1 MNYTVAPTDAT
12 VAITCDQETGFT
24 REGNDVTFTAAAT
37 YVFTV
42 TATNDAGEAS
52 GTITV
57 TVSDGSSP
65 STPDAPQITINEPTA
80 EVNLEGG
87 EAEYTLDYS
96 VTPADAAVSITC
108 NRTTGFTREGNDVT
122 FTAAATYTF
131 TIVAT
136 SEGGTAKGTIRV
148 TVNEEV
154 LAPEFTTEQADV
166 SLELTTAQFPSTSA
180 VTLDYAV
187 TGGGEMAMSLA
198 ETTDPAVGGWTYD
211 ADADTITFTKA
222 GTYTFTLTATNEK
235 GSDTSTFTATV
246 TDQFAGV
253 NRQDAFL
260 DADFTSTQIPSGWTE
275 LKGANGSITY
285 SENGA
290 KFDVASTS
298 DNNAIVRTPF
308 TVNEG
313 LVEIS
318 VTFSNDYSRVGG
330 QGDVPFLNLIVLES
344 ADTNT
349 VSTWPVGIGV
359 QDSYLVVHEGTDKG
373 SGGWN
378 SGSMSIGSSQRVRLI
393 DNEVYTVKAII
404 DFDNERV
411 YLYISGENRYDDDRA
426 TEIPLGD
433 NVYLGNF
440 DFRGNDNDPAMF
452 RFGTNAVDT
461 QATLYS
467 VTACRLGAEAPV
479 INVEN
484 TTANVQLSDG
494 TASYELDYS
503 VTPAD
508 AAVTVTCDKQSAVIG
523 SDKKTVTFDTAGTY
537 VFTITAVNDEITRTA
552 KITVTVLAEDD
563 VSPVITVKTA
573 EKDDLYLTGDSVEYA
588 LDYTVTPDTAAVTV
602 TCDQQSGAV
611 IDSDNK
617 TVTFTAAG
625 VYTFTITAVND
636 GATETAT
643 IVVTVTEKP
652 AFTAEQD
659 DTSAILQSAQ
669 YPNYCTITL
678 DYAISGSAYTLEV
691 AETTSIGGWT
701 YNADANT
708 ITFTKAGAFEFS
720 ITAKNAAGDAVCTF
734 NVTVTDL
741 YANLEGTEL
750 WNTTFN
756 GDTIP
761 EGWTENKADGATITY
776 SAEGATFSAGA
787 GDNTAFV
794 KREFTQNSGL
804 AEITVTFSNDYTAAE
819 DDTEK
824 PYINIIFLESS
835 STDIKTYPVCIGSQ
849 DSYLL
854 VNDGSAQTYI
864 NIGNDTRVRLVDNEQ
879 YTIRAVID
887 FDNERIYLYISG
899 EIRNT
904 DDREPIALG
913 ENIYL
918 GNFDFRGN
926 GNDPV
931 MFRFGT
937 NAQNTVTTLYS
948 TTART
953 ITSGTVEIAPTF
965 SKVQDDATLTL
976 QTQQYDHSS
985 ESARFKSRPHIT
997 LSYEVTAS
1005 PAATVTLEET
1015 TEIGGWYYDE
1025 ATKNL
1030 YFTKGGYYEFK
1041 LTASN
1046 GVGTDAEET
1055 FAVTVTDL
1063 YAEGNYDENE
1073 IWNQQFNSTERPAN
1087 WTEEAITQPGSIK
1100 WTEGG
1105 LVLTRGSGG
1114 SAFVRSDIGV
1124 ELNGLVEFTV
1134 DFTLNQTGSDF
1145 ANIFFILDY
1154 SDPSNANGRAVVT
1167 VAVEAGRL
1175 KINQSNSQ
1183 GAWRS
1188 PALNGNASTNLIAG
1202 VRYTIRAVLDTDTER
1217 MYLYLSGE
1225 KCYNDDRAT
1234 EFNLNGEV
1242 YLGNFDFR
1250 DNGANLLTYRTG
1262 SNNGTTDFTMH
1273 SIVAKQ
1279 LTEKGEEPQPE
1290 APTVTVNEE
1299 NGEVTLSGGTAS
1311 YTLNYSV
1318 DPADATV
1325 SIACNQENGFEITEN
1340 KTVKFNAAGTYV
1352 FTITASKDGSTST
1365 PQTITVVVNAEA
1377 VLQAPTFTTA
1387 PEDDE
1392 LTLQDS
1398 RIDATNDASMI
1409 ATQSASIVITYEV
1422 SDPEATVVLAET
1434 TGIGGWYFDQANG
1447 KIYFTRGGEYQF
1459 KLTATN
1465 DAGSAE
1471 ETFKVSVTDLYTK
1484 EVTADWGDFE
1494 NWQFNT
1500 TEKPADWTEEKLS
1513 GDGFRNWTANGL
1525 EMGRTSNNGSS
1536 FVYHQ
1541 FEEPVTGV
1549 LEFTVEFT
1557 IDPESTSNFANIF
1570 FLVNGVNNGDSSV
1583 ITVAV
1588 ENNRL
1593 RVCENSGKWRSP
1605 AIMGHNGVYIVGGQK
1620 YTLRAIINTTTE
1632 RVYLYIDG
1640 ESLYED
1646 GTRTETFEL
1655 GGEAYL
1661 GNFDFRD
1668 NGNAINYYR
1677 MGSNN
1682 GIWVK
1687 FTVHSIVAKRLKQA
1701 PTFTTTQKDESLTLQ
1716 TEVWNASAPTTSR
1729 PHVTLSYEIS
1739 ASPAAEMLLEETTE
1753 IGGWTY
1759 DAEEGVIYF
1768 TRGGSY
1774 EFKLTATN
1782 SEGSADC
1789 TFAVDVTDL
1798 YALENSTDAPVIFEQ
1813 QFNSTTKPDGWTETI
1828 GTPGSDSITYSEN
1841 GVTLHK
1847 DTSGKSAFLQYDF
1860 DQAMSGVVEF
1870 TVKFKT
1876 TSTSF
1881 ANIFFLRGNDNYYA
1895 VTVAVQNN
1903 ILMVR
1908 EEKSWSNNI
1917 NLFNNTKTR
1926 LVPGVDYTL
1935 RAVVDCENERVYL
1948 YISGESLIADGEGG
1962 NAGETA
1968 AMGDNLY
1975 LGNFDFRENGQP
1987 VLAYRMGSDSGTTEF
2002 TVYSI
2007 VAKQLSA
2014 GEN

>member
-1 MNYTVAPTDAT
+1 MQTKRTFRFAAVLMTLLVAISLLFVACSNGGDDQTSAPTVTVNESAKELTLTDGEASYTLNYTVAPTDAT
-12 VAITCDQETGFT
+12 VAITCDQE
-24 REGNDVTFTAAAT
+24 
-37 YVFTV
+37 
-42 TATNDAGEAS
+42 
-52 GTITV
+52 
-57 TVSDGSSP
+57 
-65 STPDAPQITINEPTA
+65 
-80 EVNLEGG
+80 
-87 EAEYTLDYS
+87 
-96 VTPADAAVSITC
+96 
-108 NRTTGFTREGNDVT
+108 TGFTREGNDVT

-198 ETTDPAVGGWTYD
+198 ETTEIGGWTYD

-235 GSDTSTFTATV
+235 DSDTSTFTATV

-479 INVEN
+479 ISVEN
-484 TTANVQLSDG
+484 TTANVQLSGG
-494 TASYELDYS
+494 TASYKLDYS

-508 AAVTVTCDKQSAVIG
+508 AEVTVTCDNQSADIG

-552 KITVTVLAEDD
+552 KITVTVLAEDV
-563 VSPVITVKTA
+563 VSPVITVNTA

-636 GATETAT
+636 GATETET

-720 ITAKNAAGDAVCTF
+720 ITAKNAAGNAVCTF

-819 DDTEK
+819 DDNEK

-835 STDIKTYPVCIGSQ
+835 STNIKTYPVCIGSQ

-854 VNDGSAQTYI
+854 VNDGSAQTFI
-864 NIGNDTRVRLVDNEQ
+864 NIGNDTRVRLVDKEQ

-931 MFRFGT
+931 TFRFGT

-965 SKVQDDATLTL
+965 SKVQDDASLTL

-985 ESARFKSRPHIT
+985 ESARFTSRPHIT

-1063 YAEGNYDENE
+1063 YAEGNYDEKE
-1073 IWNQQFNSTERPAN
+1073 IWNQQFNSTEKPAN
-1087 WTEEAITQPGSIK
+1087 WTEEAITQTGSIE

-1154 SDPSNANGRAVVT
+1154 SDPSNANGRSVVT

-1175 KINQSNSQ
+1175 EINQSNSQ

-1340 KTVKFNAAGTYV
+1340 KTMKF
-1352 FTITASKDGSTST
+1352 
-1365 PQTITVVVNAEA
+1365 
-1377 VLQAPTFTTA
+1377 
-1387 PEDDE
+1387 
-1392 LTLQDS
+1392 
-1398 RIDATNDASMI
+1398 
-1409 ATQSASIVITYEV
+1409 
-1422 SDPEATVVLAET
+1422 
-1434 TGIGGWYFDQANG
+1434 
-1447 KIYFTRGGEYQF
+1447 
-1459 KLTATN
+1459 
-1465 DAGSAE
+1465 
-1471 ETFKVSVTDLYTK
+1471 
-1484 EVTADWGDFE
+1484 
-1494 NWQFNT
+1494 
-1500 TEKPADWTEEKLS
+1500 
-1513 GDGFRNWTANGL
+1513 
-1525 EMGRTSNNGSS
+1525 
-1536 FVYHQ
+1536 
-1541 FEEPVTGV
+1541 
-1549 LEFTVEFT
+1549 
-1557 IDPESTSNFANIF
+1557 
-1570 FLVNGVNNGDSSV
+1570 
-1583 ITVAV
+1583 
-1588 ENNRL
+1588 
-1593 RVCENSGKWRSP
+1593 
-1605 AIMGHNGVYIVGGQK
+1605 
-1620 YTLRAIINTTTE
+1620 
-1632 RVYLYIDG
+1632 
-1640 ESLYED
+1640 
-1646 GTRTETFEL
+1646 
-1655 GGEAYL
+1655 
-1661 GNFDFRD
+1661 
-1668 NGNAINYYR
+1668 
-1677 MGSNN
+1677 
-1682 GIWVK
+1682 
-1687 FTVHSIVAKRLKQA
+1687 
-1701 PTFTTTQKDESLTLQ
+1701 
-1716 TEVWNASAPTTSR
+1716 
-1729 PHVTLSYEIS
+1729 
-1739 ASPAAEMLLEETTE
+1739 
-1753 IGGWTY
+1753 
-1759 DAEEGVIYF
+1759 
-1768 TRGGSY
+1768 
-1774 EFKLTATN
+1774 
-1782 SEGSADC
+1782 
-1789 TFAVDVTDL
+1789 
-1798 YALENSTDAPVIFEQ
+1798 
-1813 QFNSTTKPDGWTETI
+1813 
-1828 GTPGSDSITYSEN
+1828 
-1841 GVTLHK
+1841 
-1847 DTSGKSAFLQYDF
+1847 
-1860 DQAMSGVVEF
+1860 
-1870 TVKFKT
+1870 
-1876 TSTSF
+1876 
-1881 ANIFFLRGNDNYYA
+1881 
-1895 VTVAVQNN
+1895 
-1903 ILMVR
+1903 
-1908 EEKSWSNNI
+1908 
-1917 NLFNNTKTR
+1917 
-1926 LVPGVDYTL
+1926 
-1935 RAVVDCENERVYL
+1935 
-1948 YISGESLIADGEGG
+1948 
-1962 NAGETA
+1962 
-1968 AMGDNLY
+1968 
-1975 LGNFDFRENGQP
+1975 
-1987 VLAYRMGSDSGTTEF
+1987 
-2002 TVYSI
+2002 
-2007 VAKQLSA
+2007 
-2014 GEN
+2014 